1 MSNKRNENLIALK
14 ELLKDTIRED
24 AQNVYEFEEKVNEI
38 TFEKVGIGM
47 ITATGDYVA
56 NRVMGDICNRIIDSR
71 MSMTDKEYIL
81 AAMSH
86 LLDIAKT
93 GTILGAMSA
102 EEKQKS
108 IEKAA
113 EDYIK
118 KNKDIAEKM
127 HPTGGTTETHK
138 TEVVN
143 N

>member
-1 MSNKRNENLIALK
+1 MSNKRNENLMALK
-14 ELLKDTIRED
+14 EMLKDTIRED

-56 NRVMGDICNRIIDSR
+56 DRVMGDMCDSIIDSR
-71 MSMTDKEYIL
+71 MSMAEKEYIL
-81 AAMSH
+81 GTMSY
-86 LLDIAKT
+86 LLDMAKT

-108 IEKAA
+108 IEKGA

-118 KNKDIAEKM
+118 KNKEIAEKM

-138 TEVVN
+138 TEVVE
-143 N
+143 